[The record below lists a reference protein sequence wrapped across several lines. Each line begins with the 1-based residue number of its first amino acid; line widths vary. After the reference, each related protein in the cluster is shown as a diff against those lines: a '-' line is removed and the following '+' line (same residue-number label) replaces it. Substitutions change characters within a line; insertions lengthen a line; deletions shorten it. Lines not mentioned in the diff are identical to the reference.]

1 MDLPVN
7 RFKHA
12 ILKGERQWGAWQM
25 LASTVATEAMAFA
38 GYDFLVLDM
47 EHAPS
52 DLPEILAQLQVVG
65 QTPTQSVVRM
75 PWNDMVMVK
84 RLLDIGA
91 QTLMFPFVQTVEEA
105 KAAVAATRYP
115 PKGVRGVAAMHRANR
130 YGSIPDY
137 LARADEEL
145 CVIVQI
151 ETLEALDR
159 IEAIAAVDGV
169 DGVFIGPADMSAA
182 VGRLGQIMHPDN
194 LAAIERGAKAVRAMG
209 KPVGIIAAMDA
220 LVDHCVAWDFTFIA
234 LGSDLAFMVN
244 KAKATLAQHRGKT
257 QPAAPA
263 SNY

>member
-12 ILKGERQWGAWQM
+12 ILRGERQWGCWQM
-25 LASTVATEAMAFA
+25 LASTIATEAMAFA

-52 DLPEILAQLQVVG
+52 ELPEILSQMQAAG
-65 QTPTQSVVRM
+65 QTPTPCVVRM

-84 RLLDIGA
+84 RLLDCGA
-91 QTLMFPFVQTVEEA
+91 QTLMFPFIQNVAEA

-115 PKGVRGVAAMHRANR
+115 PHGVRGVAAMHRANR
-130 YGSIPDY
+130 YGNVPDY
-137 LARADEEL
+137 FTKASEEI
-145 CVIVQI
+145 CVIVQV

-159 IEAIAAVDGV
+159 IEEIASVDGV

-194 LAAIERGAKAVRAMG
+194 LAALERGAKAVRKLG

-220 LVDHCVAWDFTFIA
+220 LVDHCVAWDYTFIA

-244 KAKATLAQHRGKT
+244 KAKATLAQHKGKT
-257 QPAAPA
+257 TPTGPV